1 MDGWMNVHFDPCSN
15 LKGLS
20 VLLRFLKAD
29 FAMSPVLKM
38 GVEKVDRNFF
48 TTANVN
54 DKKYQSEDLHH
65 FFWNENDI
73 PIY

>member
-48 TTANVN
+48 ATANVN
-54 DKKYQSEDLHH
+54 DKKYQSKDLHH
-65 FFWNENDI
+65 LFWNDNDI
-73 PIY
+73 PIS